1 MTYLEKAQLTIE
13 QNPFEQGR
21 LSSGLDYYKPT
32 MSQVA
37 LEREPDAEVTFTL
50 KNRGEQRLA
59 DYINLDDLRARLD
72 EFRENGWSQ
81 DELEYLA
88 DLRKSDGA
96 QVFGPEFVE
105 YLATHELPPVSVTY
119 DEAIDDI
126 AVNTTGVWPM
136 VTFWETVVMSEIN
149 EMYFENYLLA
159 KEINPLEV
167 YEEGD
172 QRLSEK
178 IAILQQNPNIKF
190 ADFGT
195 RRHFSLRW
203 QKYVL
208 ERLIKE
214 CPENIVGTSNVAL
227 ARSLDI
233 RPIGTFAHE
242 TLMVYAGLAD
252 ERGEDIRA
260 SHNKFLYDWFDF
272 YGEDLSIA
280 LTDTFGSEFFLA
292 DFTPEQ
298 ARKWRGMRHDSGD
311 PYKFGEDVIKFYE
324 NLDIDP
330 TVKTIVFSDGLDIDT
345 IVELHKHFEGR
356 VRLLFGWGTTLT
368 NDLGLPA
375 LNIVMKA
382 TKVNGIETVKLS
394 DNTGKH
400 TGSEEQIRRYE
411 NVFRAN

>member
-1 MTYLEKAQLTIE
+1 MITDEVLPEREL
-13 QNPFEQGR
+13 
-21 LSSGLDYYKPT
+21 LSAGLDYYKPT

-37 LEREPDAEVTFTL
+37 LEREPNAEVTFAL

-59 DYINLDDLRARLD
+59 DYVNLDNLRARLD
-72 EFRENGWSQ
+72 KFRENGWSQ

-88 DLRKSDGA
+88 DLRNSDGA

-105 YLATHELPPVSVTY
+105 YLATHELPPVSVAY
-119 DEAIDDI
+119 DEATDDI
-126 AVNTTGVWPM
+126 AVNTTGAWPM
-136 VTFWETVVMSEIN
+136 VTFWETVVMGEIN

-159 KEINPLEV
+159 NDVDPLEV

-178 IAILQQNPNIKF
+178 IAVLRQNPKIKF

-260 SHNKFLYDWFDF
+260 SHNKFLRDWFDF

-280 LTDTFGSEFFLA
+280 LTDTFGNEFFLA
-292 DFTPEQ
+292 DFTAVQ

-324 NLDIDP
+324 NLDINP
-330 TVKTIVFSDGLDIDT
+330 TTKTIVFSDGLDIDT
-345 IVELHKHFEGR
+345 IVALHKHFDGR

-382 TKVNGIETVKLS
+382 TKVNGVETVKLS

-400 TGSEEQIRRYE
+400 TGSEEQVRRYE
-411 NVFRAN
+411 NVFRTN

>member
-1 MTYLEKAQLTIE
+1 
-13 QNPFEQGR
+13 
-21 LSSGLDYYKPT
+21 
-32 MSQVA
+32 
-37 LEREPDAEVTFTL
+37 
-50 KNRGEQRLA
+50 
-59 DYINLDDLRARLD
+59 
-72 EFRENGWSQ
+72 
-81 DELEYLA
+81 
-88 DLRKSDGA
+88 
-96 QVFGPEFVE
+96 
-105 YLATHELPPVSVTY
+105 
-119 DEAIDDI
+119 
-126 AVNTTGVWPM
+126 
-136 VTFWETVVMSEIN
+136 
-149 EMYFENYLLA
+149 
-159 KEINPLEV
+159 
-167 YEEGD
+167 
-172 QRLSEK
+172 LSEK